1 MELRYQKIKE
11 RKRKKAKPIISD
23 LSEIAP
29 FFAGFPARIP
39 TFFSTGFKSMR
50 NYSPV
55 EGSLSRALLSTLSFI
70 SPPASIMI

>member
-1 MELRYQKIKE
+1 
-11 RKRKKAKPIISD
+11 
-23 LSEIAP
+23 
-29 FFAGFPARIP
+29 
-39 TFFSTGFKSMR
+39 MR